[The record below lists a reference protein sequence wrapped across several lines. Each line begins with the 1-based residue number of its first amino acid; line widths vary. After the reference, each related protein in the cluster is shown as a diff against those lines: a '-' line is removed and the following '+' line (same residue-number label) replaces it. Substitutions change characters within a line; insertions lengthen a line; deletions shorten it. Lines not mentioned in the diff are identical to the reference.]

1 MSDLLLT
8 VVLLTGFVSLWLV
21 NCVLQWTVDDCDDCG
36 DYIQISGSQ
45 SVRNSLRRF
54 YLQFKSYVKL
64 NLKIEIY
71 LKYRYGGFYF
81 DK

>member
-21 NCVLQWTVDDCDDCG
+21 NCVLQWTVDDCG